1 MNGYDGESISSN
13 KNDNIIQTISVMYT
27 EQSTINRNGPIAEGE
42 EEEEEKRREKIKE
55 ENESMQPKTV
65 SNGETDHVTMAANE
79 EREEK
84 RKEEQSS
91 IATSEIEV
99 DNHKDNKNKK
109 IVCLNNSF
117 IYHNGSSSLC
127 NQSIHELIIEQ
138 RFLSFLK

>member
-1 MNGYDGESISSN
+1 CLINAFTYSSFSIIDNTLSSIPQLSPSLSSINGHDGESLSSN
-13 KNDNIIQTISVMYT
+13 KNDNITQTISVMYS
-27 EQSTINRNGPIAEGE
+27 EQSTINKNGPIE

-91 IATSEIEV
+91 IGTSEIE
-99 DNHKDNKNKK
+99 
-109 IVCLNNSF
+109 
-117 IYHNGSSSLC
+117 
-127 NQSIHELIIEQ
+127 
-138 RFLSFLK
+138 